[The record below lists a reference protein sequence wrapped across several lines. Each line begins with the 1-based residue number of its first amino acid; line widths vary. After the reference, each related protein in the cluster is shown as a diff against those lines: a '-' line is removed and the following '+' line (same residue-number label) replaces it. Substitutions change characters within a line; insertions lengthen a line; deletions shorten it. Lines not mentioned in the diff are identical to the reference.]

1 MDPDKRPDRIL
12 THALVLGGP
21 AALGA
26 GFIAVV
32 PLNHWL
38 FSKAMISARGA
49 IAIEF
54 AYLLVFAAVCILAVS
69 AAVLSVRA
77 RRVARTLMIIA
88 GMVLGLYLVGHGIGN
103 GAAILYAT

>member
-1 MDPDKRPDRIL
+1 MDSGKSLDRML
-12 THALVLGGP
+12 THALELGGP

-54 AYLLVFAAVCILAVS
+54 AYLLIFAAVCILAVS

-77 RRVARTLMIIA
+77 KHAVACTSSLQA
-88 GMVLGLYLVGHGIGN
+88 P
-103 GAAILYAT
+103 